1 MQIEQEKKTTT
12 FKTIEEN
19 PHLLAKIHHYELA
32 FKPKCPKL
40 MPS

>member
-19 PHLLAKIHHYELA
+19 PHLLARSIVTNLH
-32 FKPKCPKL
+32 
-40 MPS
+40 PSKSAPN